1 MLSIIN
7 QIEFRHLSYFKVL
20 AEELHFRKAA
30 EKLFISPSALS
41 QQISQLE
48 DILHTPLFERTNKK
62 VTLTDAGTLLYT
74 EVTQLFNKLSN
85 TVNNLELL
93 KKGSTGQI
101 GIGFVASAV
110 QSVLPGLLKRFNK
123 ECPDIKFQLEELTN
137 KEQLAA
143 LQQDE
148 IDIGFMR
155 SNQVA
160 DNMMIKSVLRETF
173 SIVLPEDHPMTARKF
188 KNIGQLKEESFI
200 LFPNDQSQLYYQQIL
215 HLCADH
221 GFVPKIS
228 HKAIHAP
235 AIYKLVENGMGLSIL
250 PTSLSNEHTPGVK
263 FIELKNIPQ
272 QTELYAV
279 WKKDNSNPA
288 LKYLLQ
294 MLDVKKTK

>member
-48 DILHTPLFERTNKK
+48 DILKTELFERTNKK
-62 VTLTDAGTLLYT
+62 VSLTDAGSLLYT
-74 EVTQLFNKLSN
+74 EVTQLFNKLNS

-93 KKGSTGQI
+93 KKGSSGQI

-110 QSVLPGLLKRFNK
+110 QSILPGLLKRFNR
-123 ECPDIKFQLEELTN
+123 ECPGIKFQLEELTN

-148 IDIGFMR
+148 IDMGFMR
-155 SNQVA
+155 SNQVTE
-160 DNMMIKSVLRETF
+160 NMMIRSVLRETF
-173 SIVLPEDHPMTARKF
+173 SLVLPANHAMTARRF
-188 KNIGQLKEESFI
+188 RNIGQLKDESFI

-215 HLCADH
+215 HLCADY

-235 AIYKLVENGMGLSIL
+235 AIFKLVENEMGLSIL
-250 PTSLSNEHTPGVK
+250 PTSLASGNVPGVR

-279 WKKDNSNPA
+279 WKKENSNPA
-288 LKYLLQ
+288 LKFLLQ
-294 MLDVKKTK
+294 LMEERKK

>member
-1 MLSIIN
+1 
-7 QIEFRHLSYFKVL
+7 VL

-48 DILHTPLFERTNKK
+48 NILGTELFERTNKR
-62 VTLTDAGTLLYT
+62 VSLTDAGSLLYT
-74 EVTQLFNKLSN
+74 EVTQLFNKLNN

-93 KKGSTGQI
+93 KKGSSGQI
-101 GIGFVASAV
+101 GIGFVASAM
-110 QSVLPGLLKRFNK
+110 QSILPGLLKRFNR
-123 ECPDIKFQLEELTN
+123 EWPDIKFQLEELNN
-137 KEQLAA
+137 KEQLEA

-160 DNMMIKSVLRETF
+160 ENMMIKSVLRETF
-173 SIVLPEDHPMTARKF
+173 SLVLPAGHPMTARKF
-188 KNIGQLKEESFI
+188 RNIGQLKDESFI

-235 AIYKLVENGMGLSIL
+235 AVFRLVENGMGLSIL
-250 PTSLSNEHTPGVK
+250 PTSLASGQVPGIR

-279 WKKDNSNPA
+279 WKKDNGNPVLQFL
-288 LKYLLQ
+288 LKLLNE
-294 MLDVKKTK
+294 KKKQ

>member
-48 DILHTPLFERTNKK
+48 DILKTELFERTNKK
-62 VTLTDAGTLLYT
+62 VSLTDAGNLLYT
-74 EVTQLFNKLSN
+74 EVTQLFNKLNS

-93 KKGSTGQI
+93 KKGSSGQI

-110 QSVLPGLLKRFNK
+110 QSILPGLLKRFNK
-123 ECPDIKFQLEELTN
+123 ECPGIKFQLEELTN

-155 SNQVA
+155 SNQVSE
-160 DNMMIKSVLRETF
+160 NMMIRSVLRETF
-173 SIVLPEDHPMTARKF
+173 SLVLPVNHSMTSRRF
-188 KNIGQLKEESFI
+188 RNIGQLKDESFI

-235 AIYKLVENGMGLSIL
+235 AIFKLVENEMGLSIL
-250 PTSLSNEHTPGVK
+250 PTSLASGNVPGVR

-279 WKKDNSNPA
+279 WKKENSNPA
-288 LKYLLQ
+288 LKYFLQ
-294 MLDVKKTK
+294 LMEERKK

>member
-48 DILHTPLFERTNKK
+48 NILKTELFERTNKK
-62 VTLTDAGTLLYT
+62 VSLTNAGSLLYM
-74 EVTQLFNKLSN
+74 EVTQLFNKLNS
-85 TVNNLELL
+85 TINNLELL
-93 KKGSTGQI
+93 KKGSNGQI
-101 GIGFVASAV
+101 GIGFVASAI

-123 ECPDIKFQLEELTN
+123 ECPGIKFQLEELTN

-155 SNQVA
+155 SNQVTE
-160 DNMMIKSVLRETF
+160 NMMIRSVLRETF
-173 SIVLPEDHPMTARKF
+173 SLVLPVNHSMTARKF
-188 KNIGQLKEESFI
+188 RNIGQLKEESFI

-235 AIYKLVENGMGLSIL
+235 AIFKLVENGMGLSIL
-250 PTSLSNEHTPGVK
+250 PTSLASGQVPGIR

-279 WKKDNSNPA
+279 WKKENRNPA
-288 LKYLLQ
+288 LRYLLQ
-294 MLDVKKTK
+294 LMGEKKK

>member
-48 DILHTPLFERTNKK
+48 DILKTELFERTNKK
-62 VTLTDAGTLLYT
+62 VLLTDAGSLLYS
-74 EVTQLFNKLSN
+74 EVTQLFNKLN
-85 TVNNLELL
+85 HTVNSLELL
-93 KKGSTGQI
+93 KKGSSGQI
-101 GIGFVASAV
+101 GIGFVASAM
-110 QSVLPGLLKRFNK
+110 QSILPGLLKKFNR
-123 ECPDIKFQLEELTN
+123 EWPDIKFQLEELNN

-160 DNMMIKSVLRETF
+160 ENMMIKSVLRETF
-173 SIVLPEDHPMTARKF
+173 SLVLPADHPMTARKF
-188 KNIGQLKEESFI
+188 RNIGQLKDESFI

-221 GFVPKIS
+221 GFVPRIS

-235 AIYKLVENGMGLSIL
+235 AVFRLVENGMGLSIL
-250 PTSLSNEHTPGVK
+250 PTSLASGQVPGIR

-279 WKKDNSNPA
+279 WKKENSNPVLQFL
-288 LKYLLQ
+288 LKLLEE
-294 MLDVKKTK
+294 KKK

>member
-48 DILHTPLFERTNKK
+48 DILQAPLFERTNKK
-62 VTLTDAGTLLYT
+62 VTLTDAGRLLHG
-74 EVTQLFNKLSN
+74 EVTQLFNKLNS
-85 TVNNLELL
+85 TINNLELL
-93 KKGSTGQI
+93 KKGSSGQV
-101 GIGFVASAV
+101 GIGFVASAM

-123 ECPDIKFQLEELTN
+123 EWPDIKFQLEELTN
-137 KEQLAA
+137 KEQLNS

-155 SNQVA
+155 SNQVSE
-160 DNMMIKSVLRETF
+160 NMMIRSVLRETF
-173 SIVLPEDHPMTARKF
+173 SLVLPASHPMTARKF
-188 KNIGQLKEESFI
+188 KNIGQLKDESFI

-235 AIYKLVENGMGLSIL
+235 AVFRLVENGMGLSIL
-250 PTSLSNEHTPGVK
+250 PSSLSSEHLPGIR

-279 WKKDNSNPA
+279 WKKDNTNPA
-288 LKYLLQ
+288 LQFLLKL
-294 MLDVKKTK
+294 LDDKKK

>member
-48 DILHTPLFERTNKK
+48 DILKAELFERTNKK
-62 VTLTDAGTLLYT
+62 VSLTNAGSLLYS
-74 EVTQLFNKLSN
+74 EVTQLFNKLNS
-85 TVNNLELL
+85 TINNLELL
-93 KKGSTGQI
+93 KKGSNGQI
-101 GIGFVASAV
+101 GIGFVASAI

-123 ECPDIKFQLEELTN
+123 ECPGIKFQLEELTN

-143 LQQDE
+143 LQQEE

-155 SNQVA
+155 SNQVSE
-160 DNMMIKSVLRETF
+160 NMMIKMVLRETF
-173 SIVLPEDHPMTARKF
+173 SLVLPVNHSMTARKF
-188 KNIGQLKEESFI
+188 RNIGQLKDERFI

-215 HLCADH
+215 HLCADQ

-235 AIYKLVENGMGLSIL
+235 AIFKLVENGMGLSIL
-250 PTSLSNEHTPGVK
+250 PSSLASGPVPGIR

-279 WKKDNSNPA
+279 WKKENRNPV
-288 LKYLLQ
+288 LKYFLQ
-294 MLDVKKTK
+294 LMEEKKK